1 MKELTNK
8 KGFTLIELLVTI
20 AITAV
25 LTGLAVPSFKESIK
39 NNRLATTIND
49 FMATLN
55 FARSE
60 ALKRGL
66 SITVRKVDDDSF
78 TKRSSTANWEDGWDI
93 FTDNNGNGTFDTSVP
108 GTPDD
113 VLIRTYSA
121 IPANFT
127 LRGDITFQDFINFS
141 SIGLSGVGGFTLCDS
156 SDGNTTPE
164 ANTSKLIMVITG
176 RPRIGIDTNNDGIP
190 NTDNV
195 NSTASNI
202 TSCTPT

>member
-8 KGFTLIELLVTI
+8 KGFTLIELLITI

-25 LTGLAVPSFKESIK
+25 LMGLAVPSFKESIK

-49 FMATLN
+49 YMTTLN

-78 TKRSSTANWEDGWDI
+78 TKRSSTANWEDGWDV
-93 FTDNNGNGTFDTSVP
+93 FTDNNGNGIFDTSVP

-113 VLIRTYSA
+113 VLIRTTQVLKS
-121 IPANFT
+121 NFT
-127 LRGDITFQDFINFS
+127 
-141 SIGLSGVGGFTLCDS
+141 
-156 SDGNTTPE
+156 
-164 ANTSKLIMVITG
+164 
-176 RPRIGIDTNNDGIP
+176 ID
-190 NTDNV
+190 
-195 NSTASNI
+195 
-202 TSCTPT
+202 